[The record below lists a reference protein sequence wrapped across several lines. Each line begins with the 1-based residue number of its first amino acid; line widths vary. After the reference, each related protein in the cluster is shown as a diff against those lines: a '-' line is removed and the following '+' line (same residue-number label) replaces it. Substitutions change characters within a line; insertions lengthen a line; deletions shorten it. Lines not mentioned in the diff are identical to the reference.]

1 MKLILV
7 IDNLSD
13 IVFNT
18 NGLSIFHCNVRSIN
32 LHFNEFLV
40 YLNSIPHTFD
50 LIILTE
56 TWLSVNLN
64 FNINVY
70 KTYHSLGFLNK
81 SDEII
86 LAINNFLMG
95 IDSYLSDI
103 SINDKVIICGDMSI
117 NILDKSSEVS
127 NYLNITASY
136 NFISC
141 IDSYTR
147 VTETSMSCI
156 DHIFIRNIDISKPN
170 SFVIK
175 TDITSLKAKEPNS
188 SKISKTESET
198 VNNTL
203 RQGLKTYNT

>member
-1 MKLILV
+1 M
-7 IDNLSD
+7 D
-13 IVFNT
+13 
-18 NGLSIFHCNVRSIN
+18 LSINIITDCNSIEINFKYN
-32 LHFNEFLV
+32 LHN
-40 YLNSIPHTFD
+40 YK
-50 LIILTE
+50 IIGIYR
-56 TWLSVNLN
+56 SP
-64 FNINVY
+64 
-70 KTYHSLGFLNK
+70 S
-81 SDEII
+81 

-175 TDITSLKAKEPNS
+175 TDITSLKAK
-188 SKISKTESET
+188 
-198 VNNTL
+198 V
-203 RQGLKTYNT
+203 LKYMHLYKSLFKGT